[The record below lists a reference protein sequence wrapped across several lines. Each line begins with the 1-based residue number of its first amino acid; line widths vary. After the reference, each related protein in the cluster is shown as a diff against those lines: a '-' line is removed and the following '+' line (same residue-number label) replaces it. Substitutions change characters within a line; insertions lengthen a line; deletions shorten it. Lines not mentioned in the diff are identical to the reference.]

1 MTQLEREQ
9 AARTLQEFYDF
20 NKTLT
25 PQGDS
30 WLQADITINRYTQE
44 ELGKALPTAIA
55 ALREKAE
62 RERGCA
68 YCVIGKRSPDA
79 EYCSNCGRKLTPTL
93 PELANESEEVNP
105 DSHQYLDNDSTYRRK
120 SVKQMGRN
128 LYSETA
134 ETCTLRCEY
143 CGKYTQDSDL
153 STEWVGDK
161 YLMCSKCKEKHT

>member
-1 MTQLEREQ
+1 MTLEQ
-9 AARTLQEFYDF
+9 ALEVLISRYNSGVIRSRTNDDEWRLATD
-20 NKTLT
+20 
-25 PQGDS
+25 
-30 WLQADITINRYTQE
+30 AVIV
-44 ELGKALPTAIA
+44 

-93 PELANESEEVNP
+93 PELANESEEVNQ
-105 DSHQYLDNDSTYRRK
+105 DSRQYLDNDSTYRRK

-134 ETCTLRCEY
+134 ETCTLRCDY
-143 CGKYTQDSDL
+143 CGRYTKDSDL
-153 STEWVGDK
+153 TAEFTKDK
-161 YLMCSKCKEKHT
+161 YLMCRDCKEKQT

>member
-1 MTQLEREQ
+1 MTKQMSPIQ
-9 AARTLQEFYDF
+9 ASQILQSLAQNDNVMSYLLGRV
-20 NKTLT
+20 T
-25 PQGDS
+25 GDP
-30 WLQADITINRYTQE
+30 E
-44 ELGKALPTAIA
+44 EAFRVAIA

-93 PELANESEEVNP
+93 PELANESEEVNQ
-105 DSHQYLDNDSTYRRK
+105 DSRQYLDNDSTYRRK

>member
-1 MTQLEREQ
+1 MTLEQ
-9 AARTLQEFYDF
+9 AIEVLISRYNSSVIRSRTNDDEWRLATE
-20 NKTLT
+20 
-25 PQGDS
+25 
-30 WLQADITINRYTQE
+30 
-44 ELGKALPTAIA
+44 TAIA

-93 PELANESEEVNP
+93 PELANESEEVNQ
-105 DSHQYLDNDSTYRRK
+105 DSRQYLDNDSTYRRK

>member
-1 MTQLEREQ
+1 MTREEAIRVLESH
-9 AARTLQEFYDF
+9 AKNGTGVLVTHGLLD
-20 NKTLT
+20 
-25 PQGDS
+25 
-30 WLQADITINRYTQE
+30 
-44 ELGKALPTAIA
+44 ALLMAVA

-93 PELANESEEVNP
+93 PELANESEEVNQ
-105 DSHQYLDNDSTYRRK
+105 D
-120 SVKQMGRN
+120 
-128 LYSETA
+128 SETA

>member
-1 MTQLEREQ
+1 MTLEQ
-9 AARTLQEFYDF
+9 AIEVLID
-20 NKTLT
+20 
-25 PQGDS
+25 
-30 WLQADITINRYTQE
+30 RYNSGVIRGRIVGEWRLATD
-44 ELGKALPTAIA
+44 TVIV

-68 YCVIGKRSPDA
+68 YCVIGRRSPDA
-79 EYCSNCGRKLTPTL
+79 RYCSNCGRKLTPTL
-93 PELANESEEVNP
+93 PELANESEEVNQ
-105 DSHQYLDNDSTYRRK
+105 DSRQYLDNDSTYRRK

-161 YLMCSKCKEKHT
+161 YLMCSKCKEKHI

>member
-1 MTQLEREQ
+1 MTQQE
-9 AARTLQEFYDF
+9 AIAVLQEFYDY

-25 PQGDS
+25 PHGES

-93 PELANESEEVNP
+93 PELANESEEVNQ
-105 DSHQYLDNDSTYRRK
+105 DSRQYLDNDSTYRRK

>member
-1 MTQLEREQ
+1 MKQIEIER
-9 AARTLQEFYDF
+9 AIDCLNSAKLYCDWHFHSSHW
-20 NKTLT
+20 K
-25 PQGDS
+25 
-30 WLQADITINRYTQE
+30 
-44 ELGKALPTAIA
+44 LGKEFIEAVELALT

-62 RERGCA
+62 LERGCA

-93 PELANESEEVNP
+93 PELANESEEVNQ
-105 DSHQYLDNDSTYRRK
+105 DSRQYLDNDSTYRRK

>member
-1 MTQLEREQ
+1 MNEIDRAIDYICELEKQESKKAGFTYGGTKSMREAEENQ
-9 AARTLQEFYDF
+9 TRLQIA
-20 NKTLT
+20 LT
-25 PQGDS
+25 
-30 WLQADITINRYTQE
+30 
-44 ELGKALPTAIA
+44 

-93 PELANESEEVNP
+93 PELANESEEVNR
-105 DSHQYLDNDSTYRRK
+105 DSRQYLDNDSTYRRK

-134 ETCTLRCEY
+134 ETCTV
-143 CGKYTQDSDL
+143 TQ
-153 STEWVGDK
+153 EQPINF
-161 YLMCSKCKEKHT
+161 CKVRRGNDDHA